1 MGPKLEKW
9 AKGKSDNVR
18 ALLSTLDQVLWENSG
33 WKGVGMTDLMNP
45 AQVKKHYRK
54 AMIIMH
60 PDKVKQKGGT
70 TEQIYIADYLFDL
83 TNQAWGHF
91 QMAEM

>member
-1 MGPKLEKW
+1 M
-9 AKGKSDNVR
+9 
-18 ALLSTLDQVLWENSG
+18 
-33 WKGVGMTDLMNP
+33 
-45 AQVKKHYRK
+45 KKHYRK